1 MNVFF
6 HCPFSYMGIVVFLYG
21 NRRFPIWE
29 LSFLYMGTIVTLYG
43 KCIYLPLKMQ
53 VNIRV

>member
-1 MNVFF
+1 MNVS
-6 HCPFSYMGIVVFLYG
+6 FSLSVFLYG

-43 KCIYLPLKMQ
+43 KCIYLPLKIQ